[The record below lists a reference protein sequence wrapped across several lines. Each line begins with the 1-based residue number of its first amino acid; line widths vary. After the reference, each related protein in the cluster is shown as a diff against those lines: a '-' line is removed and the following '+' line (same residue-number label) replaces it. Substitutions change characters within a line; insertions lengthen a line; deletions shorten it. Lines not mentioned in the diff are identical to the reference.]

1 MLMLQKI
8 EEARKI
14 PHIIRL
20 YKQVRKLY
28 ISVWCFASHDIF
40 FLEILRI
47 TKKSIIIYI
56 ILKARLYVLT
66 FNYDFKLF

>member
-14 PHIIRL
+14 PRNSIR
-20 YKQVRKLY
+20 KQVRKLY
-28 ISVWCFASHDIF
+28 ISIWCFASHDIF